1 MTNTK
6 ISFFVDIVE
15 DNIVSNKIL
24 DFFKQT
30 HKIDDVFVFTK
41 DLLSSSINSNL
52 AVLSLY
58 HFKFYKG
65 VVIFFSLEDYMEYK
79 DYGLNTKCYLY
90 IHPKAIEDLNSVN
103 RNMLKDIPMLVLNPS
118 TQLIE
123 TLEMRSI

>member
-41 DLLSSSINSNL
+41 DLLSSSVNSNL

>member
-1 MTNTK
+1 MINTK

-15 DNIVSNKIL
+15 DNIVPSKIL

-30 HKIDDVFVFTK
+30 HSIDDVFVFTK
-41 DLLSSSINSNL
+41 DLLSSSVNSNL
-52 AVLSLY
+52 AVLPLY

-65 VVIFFSLEDYMEYK
+65 IVIFFSLEDYMEYK

-90 IHPKAIEDLNSVN
+90 IHPKAIEDLNSIN